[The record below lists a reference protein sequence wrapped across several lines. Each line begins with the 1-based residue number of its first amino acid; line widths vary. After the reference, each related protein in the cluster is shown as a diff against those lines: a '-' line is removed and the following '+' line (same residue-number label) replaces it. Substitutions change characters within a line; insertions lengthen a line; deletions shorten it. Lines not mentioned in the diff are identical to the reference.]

1 MIKDSKSAESLAKIL
16 SEALPYIQKFSGKIV
31 VIKYG
36 GSAMKEN
43 KLRQNFARD
52 VALMRQIGIF
62 PVLVHGGGP
71 QIERNL
77 KKSNIKSVFIDG
89 LRKTDENSIKII
101 VKTLRE
107 VNGDIAELIKTWG
120 ARTKTFNDVRESI
133 LICKKIKTKID
144 LGFVGDI
151 TKVDGNLIRKNIFN
165 GKIPVIAPIGRDRF
179 GMHYNINADHVACKV
194 AEKLKAEKIIMMTDV
209 KGVLTNT
216 GKKISEMDIKK
227 AKKIAKTIKGGMLP
241 KLSSVIKS
249 LESGVKSAHIVD
261 GRVPHAVLVEILTDK
276 GVGTWITKIT

>member
-36 GSAMKEN
+36 GSAMKES

-52 VALMRQIGIF
+52 IALMRQIGIF

-101 VKTLRE
+101 IKTLRE

-120 ARTKTFNDVRESI
+120 AKTKTFNDVRESI
-133 LICKKIKTKID
+133 LICKKIKTKMN

-151 TKVDGNLIRKNIFN
+151 TKVDGNLIKKNIFN

-194 AEKLKAEKIIMMTDV
+194 AEKLRAEKIIMMTDV

-216 GKKISEMDIKK
+216 GKKISEMNIKK
-227 AKKIAKTIKGGMLP
+227 AKKIAKNIKGGMLP

-276 GVGTWITKIT
+276 GVGTWITK

>member
-52 VALMRQIGIF
+52 IALMKQIGIF
-62 PVLVHGGGP
+62 PVLIHGGGP

-101 VKTLRE
+101 VKTLKE

-151 TKVDGNLIRKNIFN
+151 TKVDSSLIKKNIFN

-276 GVGTWITKIT
+276 GVGTWITK

>member
-52 VALMRQIGIF
+52 IALMRQIGIF

-71 QIERNL
+71 QIEENL
-77 KKSNIKSVFIDG
+77 KKSSIKSVFIDG

-133 LICKKIKTKID
+133 LICKKIKTKMD

-194 AEKLKAEKIIMMTDV
+194 AERLKAEKFIMMTDV
-209 KGVLTNT
+209 KGVLTNK
-216 GKKISEMDIKK
+216 GKKISEMNIKK

-241 KLSSVIKS
+241 KLSSAIKS

-276 GVGTWITKIT
+276 GVGTWITK

>member
-52 VALMRQIGIF
+52 IALMRQIGIF

-89 LRKTDENSIKII
+89 LRKTDENSIKTI

-151 TKVDGNLIRKNIFN
+151 TKVDGSLIKKNIFN

-276 GVGTWITKIT
+276 GVGTWITK

>member
-77 KKSNIKSVFIDG
+77 KKSNIKSLFIDG
-89 LRKTDENSIKII
+89 LRKTDENSIKTI

-151 TKVDGNLIRKNIFN
+151 TKVDGSLIKKNIFS

-209 KGVLTNT
+209 KGVLTTT

-276 GVGTWITKIT
+276 GIGTWITK

>member
-36 GSAMKEN
+36 GSAMKES

-52 VALMRQIGIF
+52 IALMRQIGIF

-101 VKTLRE
+101 IKTLRE

-120 ARTKTFNDVRESI
+120 AKTKTFNDVRESI
-133 LICKKIKTKID
+133 LICKKIKTKMD

-216 GKKISEMDIKK
+216 GKKISEMNIKK

-276 GVGTWITKIT
+276 GVGTWITK

>member
-52 VALMRQIGIF
+52 IALMRQIGIF

-77 KKSNIKSVFIDG
+77 KRSNIKSVFIDG

-151 TKVDGNLIRKNIFN
+151 TKVDSGLIKKNIFS

-276 GVGTWITKIT
+276 GIGTWITK

>member
-52 VALMRQIGIF
+52 IALMRQIGIF

-71 QIERNL
+71 QIEENL
-77 KKSNIKSVFIDG
+77 KKNNIKSVFIDG
-89 LRKTDENSIKII
+89 LRKTDENSIKTI

-151 TKVDGNLIRKNIFN
+151 TKVDGSLIKKNIFS

-179 GMHYNINADHVACKV
+179 GMHYNINADHVA
-194 AEKLKAEKIIMMTDV
+194 T
-209 KGVLTNT
+209 
-216 GKKISEMDIKK
+216 
-227 AKKIAKTIKGGMLP
+227 
-241 KLSSVIKS
+241 
-249 LESGVKSAHIVD
+249 
-261 GRVPHAVLVEILTDK
+261 
-276 GVGTWITKIT
+276 

>member
-89 LRKTDENSIKII
+89 LRKTDENKFSIISKLIKILEKESGEI
-101 VKTLRE
+101 SSLDGIRIDKDCCWGLVRASNTSPNLVLRFE
-107 VNGDIAELIKTWG
+107 GNSPQDLDDIKNVFKKAISKVDNTIKTN
-120 ARTKTFNDVRESI
+120 F
-133 LICKKIKTKID
+133 
-144 LGFVGDI
+144 
-151 TKVDGNLIRKNIFN
+151 
-165 GKIPVIAPIGRDRF
+165 
-179 GMHYNINADHVACKV
+179 
-194 AEKLKAEKIIMMTDV
+194 
-209 KGVLTNT
+209 
-216 GKKISEMDIKK
+216 
-227 AKKIAKTIKGGMLP
+227 
-241 KLSSVIKS
+241 
-249 LESGVKSAHIVD
+249 
-261 GRVPHAVLVEILTDK
+261 
-276 GVGTWITKIT
+276 

>member
-89 LRKTDENSIKII
+89 LRKTDANSIKTI

-120 ARTKTFNDVRESI
+120 ARTKTFNDIRESI

-151 TKVDGNLIRKNIFN
+151 TKVDGSLIKKNIFS

-227 AKKIAKTIKGGMLP
+227 AKKIAKTMKGGMLP

-276 GVGTWITKIT
+276 GVGTWITK

>member
-52 VALMRQIGIF
+52 IALMRQIGIF

-77 KKSNIKSVFIDG
+77 KKSNIKSLFIDG

-151 TKVDGNLIRKNIFN
+151 TKVDGSLIKKNIFN

-276 GVGTWITKIT
+276 GVGTWITK

>member
-1 MIKDSKSAESLAKIL
+1 MIKDSKSAESLAKVL

-52 VALMRQIGIF
+52 IALMRQIGIF

-77 KKSNIKSVFIDG
+77 KKSNMKSVFIDG
-89 LRKTDENSIKII
+89 LRKTDKNSIKII

-133 LICKKIKTKID
+133 LICKKIKTKMD

-209 KGVLTNT
+209 KGVLTNK
-216 GKKISEMDIKK
+216 GKKISEMNIKK

-241 KLSSVIKS
+241 KLSSAIKS

-276 GVGTWITKIT
+276 GVGTWITK

>member
-52 VALMRQIGIF
+52 IALMRQIGIF

-71 QIERNL
+71 QIEENL
-77 KKSNIKSVFIDG
+77 KKSSIKSVFVDG

-133 LICKKIKTKID
+133 LICKKIKTKMD

-209 KGVLTNT
+209 KGVLTNK
-216 GKKISEMDIKK
+216 GKKISEMNIKK

-241 KLSSVIKS
+241 KLSSAIKS

-276 GVGTWITKIT
+276 GVGTWITK

>member
-52 VALMRQIGIF
+52 IALMRQIGIF

-71 QIERNL
+71 QIEENL
-77 KKSNIKSVFIDG
+77 KNSSIKSVFIDG
-89 LRKTDENSIKII
+89 LRKKDENSIKII

-120 ARTKTFNDVRESI
+120 ARTKTFNDVSESI
-133 LICKKIKTKID
+133 LICKKIKTKMD

-209 KGVLTNT
+209 KGVLTNK
-216 GKKISEMDIKK
+216 GKKISEMNIKK

-241 KLSSVIKS
+241 KLSSAIKS

-276 GVGTWITKIT
+276 GVGTWITK

>member
-1 MIKDSKSAESLAKIL
+1 
-16 SEALPYIQKFSGKIV
+16 
-31 VIKYG
+31 
-36 GSAMKEN
+36 MKEN

-77 KKSNIKSVFIDG
+77 KKNNIKSVFIDG
-89 LRKTDENSIKII
+89 LRKTDENSIKTI

-133 LICKKIKTKID
+133 LICKKIKTKMD

-151 TKVDGNLIRKNIFN
+151 TKVDGSLIKKNIFS

-209 KGVLTNT
+209 KGVLTNK
-216 GKKISEMDIKK
+216 GKKISEMNIKK
-227 AKKIAKTIKGGMLP
+227 AKKIAKTMKGGMLP

-276 GVGTWITKIT
+276 GVGTWITK

>member
-1 MIKDSKSAESLAKIL
+1 MIKDNKSAESLAKIL

-52 VALMRQIGIF
+52 IALMRQIGIF

-77 KKSNIKSVFIDG
+77 KRSNIKSVFIDG

-120 ARTKTFNDVRESI
+120 ARIKTFNDVRESI

-151 TKVDGNLIRKNIFN
+151 TKVDGSLIMKNIIS

-276 GVGTWITKIT
+276 GVGTWITK

>member
-107 VNGDIAELIKTWG
+107 VNGNIAELIKTWG

-151 TKVDGNLIRKNIFN
+151 TKVDGSLIKKNIFS

-194 AEKLKAEKIIMMTDV
+194 AEKLKAEKVIMMTDV

-241 KLSSVIKS
+241 KLSSVINS

-276 GVGTWITKIT
+276 GVGTWITK

>member
-52 VALMRQIGIF
+52 IALMRQIGIF
-62 PVLVHGGGP
+62 PVLIHGGGP
-71 QIERNL
+71 QIEENL
-77 KKSNIKSVFIDG
+77 KKSNLKSVFIDG

-120 ARTKTFNDVRESI
+120 GRTKTFNDVRESI
-133 LICKKIKTKID
+133 LICKKIKTKMN

-151 TKVDGNLIRKNIFN
+151 TKVDGNLIKKNIFN

-209 KGVLTNT
+209 KGVLTNK
-216 GKKISEMDIKK
+216 GKKISEMNIKK

-241 KLSSVIKS
+241 KLSSAIKS

-276 GVGTWITKIT
+276 GVGTWITK

>member
-52 VALMRQIGIF
+52 IALMRQIGIF

-71 QIERNL
+71 QIEENL
-77 KKSNIKSVFIDG
+77 KKSSIKSVFIDG

-107 VNGDIAELIKTWG
+107 VNRDIAELIKTWG

-133 LICKKIKTKID
+133 LICKKIKTKMD

-151 TKVDGNLIRKNIFN
+151 TKIDGNLIRKNILN

-209 KGVLTNT
+209 KGVLTKK

-276 GVGTWITKIT
+276 GVGTWITK

>member
-52 VALMRQIGIF
+52 IALMRQIGIF

-71 QIERNL
+71 QIEENL
-77 KKSNIKSVFIDG
+77 KKSSIKSVFIDG

-133 LICKKIKTKID
+133 LICKKIKTKMD

-194 AEKLKAEKIIMMTDV
+194 AERLKAEKLIMMTDV
-209 KGVLTNT
+209 KGVLTNK
-216 GKKISEMDIKK
+216 GKKISEMNIKK

-241 KLSSVIKS
+241 KLSSAIKS

-261 GRVPHAVLVEILTDK
+261 GRVPHAVLVEIPTDK
-276 GVGTWITKIT
+276 GVGTWITK

>member
-52 VALMRQIGIF
+52 IALMRQIGIF

-77 KKSNIKSVFIDG
+77 KKNNIKSVFIDG
-89 LRKTDENSIKII
+89 LRKTDENSIKTI

-120 ARTKTFNDVRESI
+120 ARTKTFNDIRESI

-151 TKVDGNLIRKNIFN
+151 TKVDGSLIKKNIFN

-179 GMHYNINADHVACKV
+179 GMHYNINADNVACKV

-227 AKKIAKTIKGGMLP
+227 AKKIAKTMKGGMLP

-276 GVGTWITKIT
+276 GVGTWITK